1 MKKRHLLRFFLMGY
15 FIPLS
20 IFLISDLIDIICKE
34 YGVMGLLVLEG
45 SALFILPIIMLGK
58 EQRAPK
64 GKALKRTSVMFLCGY
79 AAAAITALII
89 QMIIEDTDLADKLFP
104 GVFLR
109 GIGFTLICMVLV
121 GGFFWAVIFRV
132 TVAMIRFI
140 KSKKK

>member
-1 MKKRHLLRFFLMGY
+1 MGY

-20 IFLISDLIDIICKE
+20 IFLIFDLIDILCEE

-45 SALFILPIIMLGK
+45 IALFILPIIMLGK
-58 EQRAPK
+58 EKNTPK
-64 GKALKRTSVMFLCGY
+64 GTALKRSSVMFLCGY
-79 AAAAITALII
+79 AAAALTALII
-89 QMIIEDTDLADKLFP
+89 QMIIEDIDLADKLFP

-132 TVAMIRFI
+132 SAAIIRRLLRN
-140 KSKKK
+140 KKHQ

>member
-1 MKKRHLLRFFLMGY
+1 MGY

-34 YGVMGLLVLEG
+34 YGVMGFLVLEG
-45 SALFILPIIMLGK
+45 TALFILPIIMLGK
-58 EQRAPK
+58 EKNTPK
-64 GKALKRTSVMFLCGY
+64 GKALKRSSVMFLIGY

-89 QMIIEDTDLADKLFP
+89 QMMIEDTDLADKLFP

-121 GGFFWAVIFRV
+121 GGFLWAVIFRITAAIV
-132 TVAMIRFI
+132 RLLRSR
-140 KSKKK
+140 KN